1 MRRYRALRHGAD
13 GWTLVDTED
22 DAYPVVRGVAV
33 DGDLR
38 AGHLV
43 TADPEA
49 VEAGELGEFET
60 VEATLFAFA
69 DGVTGLFEEAIDVW
83 REAQREGHGVNSRVT
98 FDTSREPNGALYAFA
113 DPVGVDVFREFRDG
127 ERPLEPLLERVSAD
141 PPHELFVF
149 RPAGH
154 EFVLV
159 YIVLDRGSVLAD
171 TVRDTY
177 DCPRAP

>member
-1 MRRYRALRHGAD
+1 MRRYRALRRETD

-22 DAYPVVRGVAV
+22 DAYQAVRGVAV
-33 DGDLR
+33 DGGLR
-38 AGHLV
+38 PGHLV
-43 TADPEA
+43 AADPGA
-49 VEAGELGEFET
+49 VDAGELDEFET
-60 VEATLFAFA
+60 VETTLFAFA

-83 REAQREGHGVNSRVT
+83 REAQREGSGVNSRVT

-113 DPVGVDVFREFRDG
+113 DPPGADVFREFQDG
-127 ERPLEPLLERVSAD
+127 QRPLEPLLERVSAG

-159 YIVLDRGSVLAD
+159 YIVLQKGSVLAD

-177 DCPRAP
+177 GCPRAP